1 MLYLHYGK
9 QFVKTVLSASSSDD
23 AGRRLSCAPE
33 VSGMRYIVIRCVIR
47 GLGVF
52 EKKFR
57 KPFDR
62 CTEDTVVIIFF
73 LGEIVRKARILFV
86 QLRIANCYL

>member
-33 VSGMRYIVIRCVIR
+33 VSGMQYIVIHCVVR
-47 GLGVF
+47 SLGVF
-52 EKKFR
+52 EKKNFESR
-57 KPFDR
+57 LIDAQ
-62 CTEDTVVIIFF
+62 IQIHF
-73 LGEIVRKARILFV
+73 LGEIVRKS
-86 QLRIANCYL
+86 